1 MQNRF
6 FQLVE
11 IDEPPMWAAEGIQCE
26 VTELVPWNGGENFV
40 FLGNRGVLRQILETY
55 LNGDLR
61 FKTQSRDLLVWA
73 LGDLDGNPAS
83 LKKWKRAK
91 AAAIP
96 NAQTKCAAVGA

>member
-6 FQLVE
+6 FQIVE
-11 IDEPPMWAAEGIQCE
+11 IDEPAMWAADGIQCE
-26 VTELVPWNGGENFV
+26 VEPLVQWDGAENFV
-40 FLGNRGVLRQILETY
+40 FLGDWGVLRQILETY

-61 FKTQSRDLLVWA
+61 FKTQSHDLLAWA
-73 LGDLDGNPAS
+73 LGEIDGNPAS

-91 AAAIP
+91 AAALP